1 MPISLLSDFKLK
13 HASQHYHERSG
24 IVCCGWSNT
33 RSFLCQLVLLIHQP
47 WTWRRFFTKILN
59 LAAHYDSIF
68 SLDNKGSHCCWKFS
82 LAISYALKDCI
93 ILQAS
98 QPFIKDFPRENQFA
112 AVITIM
118 QTDLFLS
125 DEQTTNFKLNVRLS
139 FVVNWSIDQ
148 NQLHHMSL

>member
-1 MPISLLSDFKLK
+1 MNKAMNSAMNRAMNKALNR
-13 HASQHYHERSG
+13 AM
-24 IVCCGWSNT
+24 T
-33 RSFLCQLVLLIHQP
+33 RAMKNKEKGNVPLHGGAQDTLVLV
-47 WTWRRFFTKILN
+47 TKILN

-82 LAISYALKDCI
+82 LAISHALKDCI